1 MRKAELI
8 AYGIPEEKV
17 REFHQV
23 YWADVKKQAAMMAN
37 GDAGQ
42 ETALPP
48 SAYRQA
54 ISAVLRLI
62 NDRERLAL
70 ILSNVN
76 KHYYQQKNEQ
86 SSTSEDAQKSPE
98 KGQEGAS

>member
-8 AYGIPEEKV
+8 AYGIHEEKV
-17 REFHQV
+17 REFQQV
-23 YWADVKKQAAMMAN
+23 YWADVKKQAAMMAK

-54 ISAVLRLI
+54 IASVLRLI
-62 NDRERLAL
+62 NDPARLAV
-70 ILSNVN
+70 ILSVVN
-76 KHYYQQKNEQ
+76 KHYYQSRNEQ
-86 SSTSEDAQKSPE
+86 DGVNADAQKSLQT
-98 KGQEGAS
+98 GQEGAC